1 MLSTSSQLELTPDMG
16 ICRLV
21 NGMWQVSGAH
31 GRIDPAAALRNMFD
45 YFDAGLTTWDLAD
58 HYGPAEDLIGIFRHE
73 LLNKRGREALVQVRA
88 FTKWVPQPMRMTRQV
103 VDQAIDRSRQRMNTE
118 TLDLL
123 QFHWW
128 EYADPGYLDALHL
141 LMGLKSEGKIR
152 HLGLT
157 NFDTAHLRTIVES
170 GVEVVSHQ
178 VQFSLIDR
186 RPEVRMIPYC
196 RERSIWLL
204 PYGTLCGGLL
214 SEAYLNRPEPRRNEL
229 NTASLQKY
237 KQMID
242 LWGGWGLFQQLLHV
256 LDGISHK
263 HGASIANVATRFILD
278 RPMVAAVIIGARLGV
293 TDHRDD
299 NVRLFDLVLDA
310 EDRAAL
316 DAMLARSND
325 LFRSI
330 GDCGDEYRR

>member
-1 MLSTSSQLELTPDMG
+1 MLSASSQLDLTQDMS

-31 GRIDPAAALRNMFD
+31 GRIDLARALRNMFD

-58 HYGPAEDLIGIFRHE
+58 HYGPAEDLIGMFRRE
-73 LLNKRGREALVQVRA
+73 LLSKRGRDTLVRVRA
-88 FTKWVPQPMRMTRQV
+88 FTKWVPQPMRMTHRV
-103 VDQAIDRSRQRMNTE
+103 VDQAINRSLQRMNTE

-170 GVEVVSHQ
+170 GIEVVSNQ

-186 RPEVRMIPYC
+186 RPEVQMIPYC
-196 RERSIWLL
+196 RERGIWLL
-204 PYGTLCGGLL
+204 PYGTLCGSLM

-242 LWGGWGLFQQLLHV
+242 LWGGWGLFQELLHV
-256 LDGISHK
+256 LDGIAHK

-278 RPMVAAVIIGARLGV
+278 RPMVAGVIIGARLGM

-299 NVRLFDLVLDA
+299 NVRSFDLVLDA

-316 DAMLARSND
+316 DGILARSND
-325 LFRSI
+325 LFHSI